1 MKVMSVADEE
11 ISDVL
16 HVLSGVLQ
24 LGNVNFMSAGGA
36 QVTEKSSMTVF
47 LSVFIK
53 VLYDVGGHGFQLHL
67 KQHSGLHE
75 HLQTKVLPFLVCKCW
90 TDFSLLE
97 GQ

>member
-36 QVTEKSSMTVF
+36 QVTEKSSMAVF
-47 LSVFIK
+47 LSVFIIK

-67 KQHSGLHE
+67 KQHSGLHV
-75 HLQTKVLPFLVCKCW
+75 HLQTKVLPFLVCKW
-90 TDFSLLE
+90 LE
-97 GQ
+97 

>member
-36 QVTEKSSMTVF
+36 QVTEKSSTTVF
-47 LSVFIK
+47 LICFYQSSV
-53 VLYDVGGHGFQLHL
+53 
-67 KQHSGLHE
+67 
-75 HLQTKVLPFLVCKCW
+75 
-90 TDFSLLE
+90 
-97 GQ
+97 

>member
-36 QVTEKSSMTVF
+36 QVTEKGSMSIFCLFSSKYCMMCEVM
-47 LSVFIK
+47 
-53 VLYDVGGHGFQLHL
+53 
-67 KQHSGLHE
+67 
-75 HLQTKVLPFLVCKCW
+75 
-90 TDFSLLE
+90 DFNST
-97 GQ
+97 

>member
-36 QVTEKSSMTVF
+36 QVTEKSSMTFF
-47 LSVFIK
+47 LICFYQSTV
-53 VLYDVGGHGFQLHL
+53 
-67 KQHSGLHE
+67 
-75 HLQTKVLPFLVCKCW
+75 
-90 TDFSLLE
+90 
-97 GQ
+97 

>member
-36 QVTEKSSMTVF
+36 QVTEKSSM
-47 LSVFIK
+47 SVFFVYFYQSTVWCWRSWISTPPETTLRIACTFADK
-53 VLYDVGGHGFQLHL
+53 SAAFFSMQMA
-67 KQHSGLHE
+67 GLT
-75 HLQTKVLPFLVCKCW
+75 LAF
-90 TDFSLLE
+90 
-97 GQ
+97 